1 MCRASGERGEGNGD
15 SMTSERPGRLRRM
28 WRLPVKLAVAA
39 LCLGIAMIVAVGVLT
54 RDNFHVYGE
63 GGDAM
68 SPTLVQ
74 GDGVEAENVSL
85 AALRRGDVVV
95 VDPPAGWSV
104 TGTVIKRVIGIG
116 GDRIACCTSG
126 QMILNGK
133 PLAEP
138 YAPSANGGMPN
149 YDVTV
154 PAGRLFLLGDNRA
167 DSIDSRMI
175 LDQDQGT
182 LPVASVRGRV
192 VWATRGGF
200 EAGASKALLVYVV
213 VAVIG
218 VLFLV
223 LGLVAL
229 PITLIISAR
238 RSRGPKAEPMPA

>member
-1 MCRASGERGEGNGD
+1 
-15 SMTSERPGRLRRM
+15 MTSERPGWLRRV
-28 WRLPVKLAVAA
+28 WRLPVKLVVAM

-74 GDGVEAENVSL
+74 GDEVAAENVNP
-85 AALRRGDVVV
+85 ADLRRGDVVA
-95 VDPPAGWSV
+95 VDPVGWVV

-126 QMILNGK
+126 QMVVNGK

-138 YAPSANGGMPN
+138 YAPSANGDMPN

-167 DSIDSRMI
+167 DSIDSRMF
-175 LDQDQGT
+175 LDQNQGA
-182 LPVASVRGRV
+182 LPLASVRGRV

-200 EAGASKALLVYVV
+200 EAGASKDLLVYVV

-218 VLFLV
+218 VLLLV

-229 PITLIISAR
+229 PIMLIISAR
-238 RSRGPKAEPMPA
+238 RSRGLRTPNEMGVGER